1 MKVKILDEDYSD
13 GWLKVK
19 ESYIRKPE
27 LFDVVYACRMGN
39 SDIAS
44 KEGSLFAG
52 LGLIHITG
60 KYNYYIL
67 SELWNDDPENDGND
81 KFFYKMKDDDGH
93 YEELINNYDVA
104 VKASMYYW
112 KLQNIN
118 KYCDTNNYTKVNE
131 LVNGGQTD
139 DKKRKTLTDK
149 ISVELNNA
157 KQ

>member
-39 SDIAS
+39 SNIAS

-60 KYNYYIL
+60 KYNYYKI
-67 SELWNDDPENDGND
+67 STLWNDDPANDGND
-81 KFFYKMKDDDGH
+81 KFFYIMKDDGGH

-104 VKASMYYW
+104 VKASMYFW
-112 KLQNIN
+112 KIENIN
-118 KYCDTNNYTKVNE
+118 DACDVNNYAEVTR
-131 LVNGGQTD
+131 LVNGGATEAGD
-139 DKKRKTLTDK
+139 RKKYTEQFFEQLKK
-149 ISVELNNA
+149 
-157 KQ
+157 